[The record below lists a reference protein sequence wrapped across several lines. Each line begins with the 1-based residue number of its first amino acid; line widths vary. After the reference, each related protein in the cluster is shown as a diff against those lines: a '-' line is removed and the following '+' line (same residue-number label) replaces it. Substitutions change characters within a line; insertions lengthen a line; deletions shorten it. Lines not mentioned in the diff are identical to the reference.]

1 MGQTTRRDKKA
12 YLSNCVG
19 FPKGVQRWRR
29 NEAERL
35 GGVEWSKPVICGVG
49 AKLNGMSC
57 PKIALHK
64 KV

>member
-19 FPKGVQRWRR
+19 FPEGVQRWRR

-49 AKLNGMSC
+49 A
-57 PKIALHK
+57 
-64 KV
+64 